1 MFGDTLRRRWFGLA
15 LALSLLLA
23 PRSPLPAATITGTI
37 YGADGDLFTGTMLF
51 RTLRTPLVS
60 GSTLVTGGDYRVNLT
75 NGALS
80 TTLLAGDY
88 RAFIGAD
95 PKGFI
100 IAVPSGSS
108 SYSILGL
115 ITNAITYT
123 DQSYPWQST
132 PPATAS
138 ISGTVKTDVDAGDPV
153 VYLKS
158 SIDALLATNAAP
170 SKLNITNGTA
180 VNLTGSLTNATYDGA
195 TVGDRSVI
203 FPQNLQA
210 LLETVSPPVGK
221 LAYVLDDA
229 QAGDGT
235 KGIYRFDPDLS
246 GGQTATVFIPQDKH
260 GNESSLG
267 RWVRMSA
274 GDNYQMSVDT
284 LDDALA
290 VSPAYLAASL
300 NPTNDFKL
308 TVKTR
313 ARKALGRGGA
323 ATYRY
328 SATAPASTNLG
339 SVVPYGSGYL
349 VADPEGGVI
358 NVRQFGAYGDG
369 VTDDT
374 AAIDSANDWA
384 KAAQRTSGV
393 STVLYLPRGNYLR
406 STTLALSGQITL
418 RGDGLE
424 TGAGNGTSLICT
436 GDNIPAVTVTGSG
449 FGVENIEIRYQTFQD
464 STKTNSVALQFIG
477 DSYKFTLDKFCVRA
491 GYTGIGSEQS
501 ANAYNGTINNPYVRS
516 FSHGGIR
523 MRNGGTVIT
532 WNNPYVQNLAN
543 VQSAQT
549 ATITNVTLSNGTNI
563 VFRCG
568 GTLPPLLATNRQF
581 AVTGLDSAYN
591 GVFFVRAISG
601 LDVYCDAAST
611 LSAPSDITGTLTFYA
626 QPCTGY
632 PVEFGNGDHVLKGLD
647 VEHVVTDADA
657 IIYAPTLGYIR
668 LVDAHI
674 EAAYRSTGGLYFV
687 HSPNGMVDFGTL
699 GVVNLGFNPGS
710 TNYAFRN
717 ETAISSLTG
726 VGLATRDIAFTGAT
740 WLLGSAGAGADYPML
755 DAQKAPTTYRANATG
770 YPTGDGQIRYRLG
783 GGNKATS
790 SSGTDNIFSYQPVVT
805 QSGTARYYA
814 WMINPT
820 ATTLGSGTSYPLWV
834 GENSTNYYRVSNRGA
849 HVTEADVAQ
858 TARFMKREDTG
869 DEVALSYGS
878 ATDRKT
884 TFAANSQD
892 TLVKSTSAAAAYTI
906 NPSGGALVTGGVI
919 ELGHAS
925 DTTLA
930 RSAAGQVT
938 VEGKLI
944 TGGEFYEVALSDE
957 TTAITTGTAKV
968 TVRAPFAMTVT
979 GVRASL
985 STVSSSGTP
994 TVDINESGTTIL
1006 STKLTIDASEKT
1018 STTAATAAVI
1028 SDSAIA
1034 DDAELT
1040 FDIDT
1045 AGTGAAGLKVRIYYT
1060 R

>member
-1 MFGDTLRRRWFGLA
+1 MNRLRSLLRAPRSLLWGLA
-15 LALSLLLA
+15 LLLA
-23 PRSPLPAATITGTI
+23 PCSLLRAQELVSFDTIADLVAVDPRLIGRKD
-37 YGADGDLFTGTMLF
+37 GAGDLKARVEAAGRDAKGDGGGGL
-51 RTLRTPLVS
+51 LDLV
-60 GSTLVTGGDYRVNLT
+60 
-75 NGALS
+75 
-80 TTLLAGDY
+80 LA
-88 RAFIGAD
+88 
-95 PKGFI
+95 
-100 IAVPSGSS
+100 S
-108 SYSILGL
+108 
-115 ITNAITYT
+115 
-123 DQSYPWQST
+123 
-132 PPATAS
+132 
-138 ISGTVKTDVDAGDPV
+138 SGTTNLGTFF
-153 VYLKS
+153 KS
-158 SIDALLATNAAP
+158 
-170 SKLNITNGTA
+170 TA
-180 VNLTGSLTNATYDGA
+180 NATYA
-195 TVGDRSVI
+195 WQRV
-203 FPQNLQA
+203 
-210 LLETVSPPVGK
+210 
-221 LAYVLDDA
+221 
-229 QAGDGT
+229 QAGGVVNA
-235 KGIYRFDPDLS
+235 KWF
-246 GGQTATVFIPQDKH
+246 
-260 GNESSLG
+260 
-267 RWVRMSA
+267 
-274 GDNYQMSVDT
+274 
-284 LDDALA
+284 
-290 VSPAYLAASL
+290 
-300 NPTNDFKL
+300 
-308 TVKTR
+308 R
-313 ARKALGRGGA
+313 AK
-323 ATYRY
+323 
-328 SATAPASTNLG
+328 
-339 SVVPYGSGYL
+339 
-349 VADPEGGVI
+349 
-358 NVRQFGAYGDG
+358 GDG
-369 VTDDT
+369 ETDDT
-374 AAIDSANDWA
+374 APIDSANDWA

-790 SSGTDNIFSYQPVVT
+790 SSGTDNIFNYQPVVT

-834 GENSTNYYRVSNRGA
+834 GENSTNYYRVSHRGA
-849 HVTEADVAQ
+849 HVTESDSAQ
-858 TARFMKREDTG
+858 LARFLLRGDTG

-878 ATDRKT
+878 ATDRKIT
-884 TFAANSQD
+884 IGANSID
-892 TLVKSTSAAAAYTI
+892 VVVKSTSAAATLSL
-906 NPSGGALVTGGVI
+906 NGSGGGVLANGGLTVHANGTKVSRLRHGRATLVAGSVAVSDAYVTTSTRILLSVYTTGGTV
-919 ELGHAS
+919 GHLN
-925 DTTLA
+925 TGT
-930 RSAAGQVT
+930 RSAGVSFT
-938 VEGKLI
+938 I
-944 TGGEFYEVALSDE
+944 T
-957 TTAITTGTAKV
+957 
-968 TVRAPFAMTVT
+968 
-979 GVRASL
+979 
-985 STVSSSGTP
+985 SSSGTD
-994 TVDINESGTTIL
+994 TSVVDW
-1006 STKLTIDASEKT
+1006 
-1018 STTAATAAVI
+1018 V
-1028 SDSAIA
+1028 AI
-1034 DDAELT
+1034 EP
-1040 FDIDT
+1040 
-1045 AGTGAAGLKVRIYYT
+1045 
-1060 R
+1060 